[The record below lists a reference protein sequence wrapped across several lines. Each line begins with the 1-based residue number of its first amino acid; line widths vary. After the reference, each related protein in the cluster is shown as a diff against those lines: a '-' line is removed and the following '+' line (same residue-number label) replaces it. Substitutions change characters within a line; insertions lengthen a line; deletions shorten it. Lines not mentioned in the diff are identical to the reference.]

1 MKVDVDDPSVPVDT
15 KIDFYSASRLTG
27 DATAEDLETIRRR
40 TSVYVYETPVRLW
53 HWINAAAILVLC
65 VTGWFI
71 GNPPP
76 SMQIG
81 EATDQFV
88 FGYIRF
94 AHFAAAMIMTIGFFG
109 RIYWAFVGNH
119 HARQMFYLPVWNR
132 HWWREVFFEM
142 RWYAFLEKEPK
153 KYVGHNPLAQTAMFF
168 FMTLGLTFMI
178 VTGFALYSE
187 GLGADHW
194 LSSIFGPVL
203 AWVGNSQ
210 TMHSLHHLGMW
221 AIIVFV
227 MIHVYAA
234 VREDIL
240 SRQSMVST
248 MISGHRTFKD
258 DRSE

>member
-1 MKVDVDDPSVPVDT
+1 MKVDVEEPTGPVDT

-27 DATAEDLETIRRR
+27 DATAEDLESIRRR
-40 TSVYVYETPVRLW
+40 TSVYVYEAPVRIW
-53 HWINAAAILVLC
+53 HWLNALAILVLC
-65 VTGWFI
+65 VTGYFI
-71 GNPPP
+71 GAPPP

-94 AHFAAAMIMTIGFFG
+94 AHFAAAMILTIGFLG

-119 HARQMFYLPVWNR
+119 HARQMFYLPIWNR
-132 HWWREVFFEM
+132 HWWTEVFFEM

-178 VTGFALYSE
+178 VTGFALYAE
-187 GLGADHW
+187 GLGIDHW
-194 LSSIFGPVL
+194 LYGAFG
-203 AWVGNSQ
+203 WVFGVFGNSQ
-210 TMHSLHHLGMW
+210 MVHTVHHLGMW
-221 AIIVFV
+221 AIVVFV
-227 MIHVYAA
+227 IIHIYAA

-258 DRSE
+258 DRAE